1 MCVVFSIFYHSF
13 TLYISSTKHIHKTEV
28 FAPFKVHNNSQK
40 CLCVVRNKKNL
51 LRKWQNGKEIHT
63 HTHIRRRTKKKN
75 TYTTFDEY
83 IENISGKMRE
93 IHVILL
99 HHSNPLES
107 IFIRFDE
114 K

>member
-1 MCVVFSIFYHSF
+1 MLSSASFITLSLSILAAQSIYTKQKFSLLSKCI
-13 TLYISSTKHIHKTEV
+13 IIHKNV
-28 FAPFKVHNNSQK
+28 
-40 CLCVVRNKKNL
+40 CVSFEIKKIYCE
-51 LRKWQNGKEIHT
+51 NGRTVKKYTHT
-63 HTHIRRRTKKKN
+63 HTHKTTNQKKN